1 MAEWIECKISD
12 IGTVV
17 GGATPSTKKLENY
30 DNGEIAWITPKDL
43 STFSGRYIVRGE
55 RNITEIGLNSCSTQI
70 MPKNTVLF
78 SSRAPIGYVA
88 IAANEVCTNQGFKS
102 VVPNTNTDPL
112 FLYYLLKYNKDKIE
126 SMGSGTTFKEVSGNT
141 MKNIVV
147 SVPKDKKVQEKIG
160 SILGSIDDKIEENVK
175 INNNLEQQAQALFKS
190 WFVDFEPFN
199 GTMPSD
205 WEIVPLEKIAD
216 FQNGYAFKS
225 KELLNEPSP
234 DCYQVFKQGHIAC
247 GGGFIP
253 DGTKSWYPKSLASK
267 LEKFVLKKGDILMAM
282 TDMKDNVA
290 ILGNTAV
297 MPLDN
302 EYIVNQRVGHLR
314 ANGYKGVTYPFIYLL
329 TNSTDFLVDLRSRA
343 NSGVQVNLSSS
354 EIKAS
359 QTVLPSEE
367 VNNAFSEIT
376 LPMFEIIINNQLE
389 NQRLAQL
396 RDTLLPKL
404 MSGELDVSDI
414 EI

>member
-175 INNNLEQQAQALFKS
+175 INNNLLQQLHILYSRLFCDS
-190 WFVDFEPFN
+190 AMDTPLGEVVATTSG
-199 GTMPSD
+199 GTPSRKHD
-205 WEIVPLEKIAD
+205 EYYSDSSICWV
-216 FQNGYAFKS
+216 KS
-225 KELLNEPSP
+225 KELLGNYIHETEE
-234 DCYQVFKQGHIAC
+234 HINDLAIKKSSAKLLPKHSVLIAMYGATVGAC
-247 GGGFIP
+247 GVISKPMTCNQAVCALLCNENYPYTYLFQIAYESQQKFIN
-253 DGTKSWYPKSLASK
+253 LAVGSAQQNISQVLIK
-267 LEKFVLKKGDILMAM
+267 QLNLHSDLNIIQKFHGLA
-282 TDMKDNVA
+282 
-290 ILGNTAV
+290 
-297 MPLDN
+297 
-302 EYIVNQRVGHLR
+302 
-314 ANGYKGVTYPFIYLL
+314 
-329 TNSTDFLVDLRSRA
+329 
-343 NSGVQVNLSSS
+343 
-354 EIKAS
+354 
-359 QTVLPSEE
+359 
-367 VNNAFSEIT
+367 
-376 LPMFEIIINNQLE
+376 LPMHQEIESLQAE
-389 NQRLAQL
+389 NMHLAAL
-396 RDTLLPKL
+396 RDNLLPKL
-404 MSGELDVSDI
+404 MSGELDVSNIDL
-414 EI
+414 